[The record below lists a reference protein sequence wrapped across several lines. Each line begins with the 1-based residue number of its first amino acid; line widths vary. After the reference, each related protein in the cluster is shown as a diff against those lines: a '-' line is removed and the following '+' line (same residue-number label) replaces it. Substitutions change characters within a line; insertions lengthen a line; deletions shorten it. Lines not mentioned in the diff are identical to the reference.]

1 MRVRLKFQDTYD
13 DAVYEVEPSSTVL
26 EFKQRMSAVFG
37 VPPDLFWLSN
47 HDKILDNDETFEQAG
62 IKEGEELD
70 VNGVIGRV
78 LDVHRPEAVYHPAGG
93 DDTLRHVGAA
103 LRSDLAKLQRLAL

>member
-37 VPPDLFWLSN
+37 VPPEQFWLSTEMR
-47 HDKILDNDETFEQAG
+47 ILENGETFAEAG
-62 IKEGEELD
+62 IVEGDELD

-78 LDVHRPEAVYHPAGG
+78 VPVYRPEAEYHAVGG
-93 DDTLRHVGAA
+93 EDTLRHAGAA

>member
-1 MRVRLKFQDTYD
+1 MHVRLKFQDTYA

-37 VPPDLFWLSN
+37 VPPEQFWLSN
-47 HDKILDNDETFEQAG
+47 HEKILDNNETFEQAG

-70 VNGVIGRV
+70 VNGVIDRV
-78 LDVHRPEAVYHPAGG
+78 LPVYPPHAQYHPAGG
-93 DDTLRHVGAA
+93 DDTLKKAGAS
-103 LRSDLAKLQRLAL
+103 LRSELAKLQRLAL

>member
-1 MRVRLKFQDTYD
+1 MHVRLKFQDTYA

-37 VPPDLFWLSN
+37 IPANQFWLSTEMR
-47 HDKILDNDETFEQAG
+47 ILVNEETFAQAG
-62 IKEGEELD
+62 IVDGEELD
-70 VNGVIGRV
+70 VNGVIDRV
-78 LDVHRPEAVYHPAGG
+78 LPVNTPHAQYHPAGG
-93 DDTLRHVGAA
+93 DDTLRHAGAP